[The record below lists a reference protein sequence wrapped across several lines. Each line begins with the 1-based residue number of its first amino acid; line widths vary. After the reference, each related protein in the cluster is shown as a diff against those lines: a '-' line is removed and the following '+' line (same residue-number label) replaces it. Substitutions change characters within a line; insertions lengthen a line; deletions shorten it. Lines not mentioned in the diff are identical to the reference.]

1 MRWFYLDPEEKK
13 TGHLSINKKNKKL
26 CTYFAV
32 LYKQKKEAFPI
43 DIPDECTEERKKKKK
58 LKRPFQRHAPW
69 LFIIHYIYRKTTAS
83 MRTIREKKW
92 RNSREIISLCWL
104 LIPEPSKFGPL
115 HIHVMYVL
123 YFEKLRE
130 RSTICLS
137 RQGKIPVVCSLL
149 CVCTSSLRIHRFKD
163 QGRVEITM
171 HVLVVL
177 YDPPMYQYPKF

>member
-1 MRWFYLDPEEKK
+1 MLYC
-13 TGHLSINKKNKKL
+13 INKKKKPSRSI
-26 CTYFAV
+26 YQMSV
-32 LYKQKKEAFPI
+32 R
-43 DIPDECTEERKKKKK
+43 RKGKKKK